1 MKFGDEFNDRSV
13 SKWRNY
19 NIDYNDI
26 KRKIKEATTAIK
38 DSSSSLSDKSNDTN
52 DTSDTAFSRFST
64 NSQQDK
70 RTRKHLKQLF
80 RAFKEQIEFT
90 SLFVNSKYGEISRR
104 ILATKSLLNNFINST
119 LGSESNHSAIQQRLQ
134 GRRLMLIQKELEI
147 LSGELQDL
155 SRFILLQKIAVKK
168 LFKKFI
174 KHSDY
179 PHKQELVDKITTE
192 CLNGNPNSFVN
203 LYLNDAALELT
214 LMFDVINNYR
224 ANQTQ
229 TGSGFSVNNNRK
241 LSFATEDSFGL
252 SSLIDGHSKDFV
264 YSRATT
270 FDLISHKKGS
280 VCQRFWVHK
289 DNLDEMKFKLLSGF
303 KLISDDSGI
312 MDEEHEQEGLVR
324 QYENQRL
331 SEQNSS
337 VHLKHTRSELNLPE
351 HAEDPDATFH
361 PDTEVVS
368 IWLNNLDDPLVTSQT
383 GVGFLSASDNF
394 LSGGVVAQIHN
405 TQYPNSKRA
414 EKPLLISP
422 IGGLHQF
429 AMTTLNET
437 LIHSL
442 FSPSKLPPEVFKNKI
457 LKQWCESGLVGNPK
471 MAQLSLDWCIDK
483 KMAPLAKVAVNR
495 LRFISVT
502 DDTPPK
508 VECYITLDSD
518 IRISQI
524 SSLKDVHFHIPEDS
538 IPFPHSI
545 LEVKYDSPLKVLPS
559 VVQSLINSHLVY
571 RVDNLNFSLNNY
583 LLSKFYQDS
592 LTDEA
597 MLEYVAPWFDDLQSK
612 DIRKLPS
619 IAKKTSEEVSKQSS
633 PQGILL
639 NKYEAQ
645 LQQQQELQQQLLE
658 GKRYWNEF
666 DDGSDLEDDQGYY
679 VDDDYELSGSR
690 TPFGNFLGLGFLTSS
705 RIEAILNLSDKISS
719 KLTHII
725 NSFKH
730 EEPSPLLPEHQDRPH
745 FYKSVINGS
754 SPLEN
759 DTESD
764 TDNSDH
770 KLFIHRYGKQAEN
783 ERSYRRRQPSLVYG
797 EARPNDLLAQVNH
810 DRILSFLYLTAMLVS
825 FLTTGVG
832 LGVIFSTLKSG
843 DDLEQTSGMILLL
856 CFGMGCLVL
865 SLILSGVSVCL
876 LMTRYSNA
884 PMWHQ
889 ASVYSSLIIVTILFI
904 ISLVSCL

>member
-52 DTSDTAFSRFST
+52 DTGDTAFSRFSAT
-64 NSQQDK
+64 SAQDK
-70 RTRKHLKQLF
+70 KTRKHLKQLF
-80 RAFKEQIEFT
+80 KAFKEQIEFT

-119 LGSESNHSAIQQRLQ
+119 LDSDSNPSAIQQRLQ
-134 GRRLMLIQKELEI
+134 RRRLMLIQKELEI
-147 LSGELQDL
+147 VSGELQDL

-229 TGSGFSVNNNRK
+229 ADSSVRNDRK
-241 LSFATEDSFGL
+241 QSFATVDSFGL
-252 SSLIDGHSKDFV
+252 SSLTDGRSKDFI

-337 VHLKHTRSELNLPE
+337 VHLKHTRSELDLTE
-351 HAEDPDATFH
+351 HAEDPETTFH
-361 PDTEVVS
+361 PDTKVVS
-368 IWLNNLDDPLVTSQT
+368 IWLNNLDDPLVTSQN
-383 GVGFLSASDNF
+383 GVGFLSTSDNF

-414 EKPLLISP
+414 ERPLLISP

-429 AMTTLNET
+429 AMTSLSDS

-442 FSPSKLPPEVFKNKI
+442 FSPSKLPVEVFKNKV
-457 LKQWCESGLVGNPK
+457 LKEWCESGLFGNPK

-502 DDTPPK
+502 EIETSPK

-518 IRISQI
+518 IQVSKITSQ
-524 SSLKDVHFHIPEDS
+524 KDVNFHMPEES
-538 IPFPHSI
+538 ISFPHSI
-545 LEVKYDSPLKVLPS
+545 LEIKYDSPLKVLPS
-559 VVQSLINSHLVY
+559 AVQSLINSHLVY

-597 MLEYVAPWFDDLQSK
+597 MLEYVAPWFDDLQNK

-619 IAKKTSEEVSKQSS
+619 IAKKVSEEPPKQSS

-666 DDGSDLEDDQGYY
+666 DDGSDPDDDQGYY
-679 VDDDYELSGSR
+679 VDDDEYEYSDSR

-705 RIEAILNLSDKISS
+705 RVEAILNLSNRISS
-719 KLTHII
+719 KLMHII

-730 EEPSPLLPEHQDRPH
+730 EESSPLLPAHQDRPH
-745 FYKSVINGS
+745 FYKSVINGT

-770 KLFIHRYGKQAEN
+770 KLFIHRYSKQAEN

-797 EARPNDLLAQVNH
+797 EARSNDLLAQVNH

-832 LGVIFSTLKSG
+832 LGVIFSTLESR
-843 DDLEQTSGMILLL
+843 DDLGQTSGMILLL

-889 ASVYSSLIIVTILFI
+889 ASVYSSLIVVTILFI